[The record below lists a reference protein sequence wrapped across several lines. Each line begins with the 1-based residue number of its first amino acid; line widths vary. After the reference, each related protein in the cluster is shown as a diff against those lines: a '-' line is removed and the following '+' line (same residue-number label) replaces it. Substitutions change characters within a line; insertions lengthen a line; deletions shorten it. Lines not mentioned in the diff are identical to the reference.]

1 MSTYMYMYMCI
12 FNLFCSSPNLS
23 CCVHSLLF
31 ILPIVKVMFL
41 GELEE
46 ILDIVDPAQFTKFQ
60 EQLFRQLAKCVSSP
74 HFQASTCNTITSC
87 VGGEGDVFVAFLRVF
102 ASFVL

>member
-1 MSTYMYMYMCI
+1 
-12 FNLFCSSPNLS
+12 
-23 CCVHSLLF
+23 
-31 ILPIVKVMFL
+31 MFL

-74 HFQASTCNTITSC
+74 HFQASGIVSC
-87 VGGEGDVFVAFLRVF
+87 VCVFINCISPFLFYKTADSALSIQVCFSLSMQFLWYPIVCAFSSSPFSTLAF
-102 ASFVL
+102 PLNP